1 MVTSKVAHFVGLDYH
16 QDEIQV
22 CILDR
27 KGAMIANKKLPND
40 VAILDHFVRRHCTH
54 FQVSIEACTGAA
66 ALGDELRHQYHW
78 DIRQAHAGYVSRMK
92 QSPDKTDYSDARI
105 LADLVRVDYLPEVW
119 LPPVYIRHLRS
130 LVRRRDQLVKDRTRE
145 KLRLRALLRNY
156 RLVPPGK
163 AWSQS
168 WLAWL
173 TDSDEIPDDI
183 TFVLEDLLDSI
194 KRLTEKMDHMLDRLA
209 SMTKDDPL
217 VKLLLRQTGVGT
229 VTAVVM
235 RSEIGDFSRF
245 QNGKQ
250 LSNFCGVSP
259 RNVSSGNRQA
269 TSGLILAGSPLLRC
283 VLIEAAHR
291 LARYDDHWRGLFKR
305 LHGKK
310 HKPKCVAV
318 AAVANR
324 WVRRLFHQV
333 MESLNQS
340 QLAA

>member
-1 MVTSKVAHFVGLDYH
+1 MVSKKVAHFVGLDYH

-27 KGAMIANKKLPND
+27 QGVMLANKKLPND
-40 VAILDHFVRRHCTH
+40 TAILDHFVRRHCAH
-54 FQVSIEACTGAA
+54 FQASIEACTGAA
-66 ALGDELRHQYHW
+66 AIGDELRHLYHW

-92 QSPDKTDYSDARI
+92 RSPDKTDYSDARI

-119 LPPVYIRHLRS
+119 LPPVHICHLRS
-130 LVRRRDQLVKDRTRE
+130 MVRRRDQLIKDRTRE

-156 RLVPPGK
+156 RLVPPGS
-163 AWSQS
+163 AWSRS
-168 WLAWL
+168 WIAWL
-173 TDSDEIPDDI
+173 TDSDKIPEDI
-183 TFVLEDLLDSI
+183 AFVLEDLLDSI
-194 KRLTEKMDHMLDRLA
+194 KRLTERVDKVMERLV

-217 VKLLLRQTGVGT
+217 VNLLLGQAGIGI
-229 VTAVVM
+229 VTAVAM
-235 RSEIGDFSRF
+235 RSEIGDFGRF
-245 QNGKQ
+245 RTGKQ

-259 RNVSSGNRQA
+259 RNASSGNRQA

-291 LARYDDHWRGLFKR
+291 LTRYDDHWRGLFQR

-310 HKPKCVAV
+310 HKPKCVAL

-324 WVRRLFHQV
+324 WIRRIFHQV
-333 MESLNQS
+333 MESLSPS

>member
-1 MVTSKVAHFVGLDYH
+1 MSIANVTHSVGLDYH

-22 CILDR
+22 CIIDPNGKIL
-27 KGAMIANKKLPND
+27 ANKKLPNE
-40 VAILDHFVRRHCTH
+40 VLTLDSFVQKHTSC
-54 FQVSIEACTGAA
+54 FQASIEACTGAA
-66 ALGDELRHQYHW
+66 ALADLLRHEYHW

-119 LPPVYIRHLRS
+119 LPPQFIRDLRS

-156 RLVPPGK
+156 RLVPQGA
-163 AWSQS
+163 AWSRP
-168 WLAWL
+168 WIAWL
-173 TDSDEIPDDI
+173 RNSDEIPTDI
-183 TFVLEDLLDSI
+183 AFVFEDLLDSI
-194 KRLTEKMDHMLDRLA
+194 ERLKEKADRMLEKLV
-209 SMTKDDPL
+209 SMTKNDPL
-217 VKLLLRQTGVGT
+217 VKLLLKQTGIGI

-235 RSEIGDFSRF
+235 RSEIGDFTRF

-259 RNVSSGNRQA
+259 RNASSGNRQA
-269 TSGLILAGSPLLRC
+269 TSGLILAGSPMLRG

-291 LARYDDHWRGLFKR
+291 LARYDEHWRELFHR
-305 LHGKK
+305 LHAKK

-318 AAVANR
+318 AAVASR
-324 WVRRLFHQV
+324 WIRRLFHQV
-333 MESLNQS
+333 MELLNTS